1 MGLCR
6 TKRRLSQHSFPYCM
20 QEQVRIRRRYYILAG
35 TSEAEPEARSAFRCS
50 RYSTQHQQSGGR
62 YARGTNHVRF
72 ICHLVIVDSSSSWRR
87 TRTERTRRHG
97 PCEGICDIT
106 WRTMACSVLC
116 VSASVMDREQNGGCN
131 CHIGPAV
138 SHPGARILAT
148 EVALQ
153 SFMGYNALC
162 PL

>member
-1 MGLCR
+1 M
-6 TKRRLSQHSFPYCM
+6 
-20 QEQVRIRRRYYILAG
+20 IA
-35 TSEAEPEARSAFRCS
+35 
-50 RYSTQHQQSGGR
+50 
-62 YARGTNHVRF
+62 
-72 ICHLVIVDSSSSWRR
+72 DSSSSWRR

-97 PCEGICDIT
+97 LCEGICDIT

-116 VSASVMDREQNGGCN
+116 VSVSVMDRKQNGGCD

-153 SFMGYNALC
+153 SSMGYNVLCHPYALIHC
-162 PL
+162 FVYCLCLYARSPLCCTSSLMTQVSSFLLVLTANWITARLLPNNRFCGSQEEERKSQPCFVL